1 MKRIKIMSI
10 IAMMLLT
17 TGSRMAAQTHTPVTT
32 LQRPKLVVGIVVDQM
47 RWDYLYRYQK
57 RYTEGG
63 FRRMLSEGYTC
74 ENTALP
80 YVPSVT
86 AIGHTCIYTGSVP
99 SIHGIAGNNFV
110 KDGQKVYCTDDKT
123 VKPVGSTSDAGL
135 MSPRNLWTTTIG
147 DEMRIASNGRA
158 KVVGVSLKDRASILP
173 AGHNPNG
180 AYWFDDATGRF
191 ITSTYYMDKLPQWV
205 RAFNDKHLPEQ
216 YLSADWNTL
225 YPKTT
230 YAESTAD
237 DTPYENGIREG
248 VKPMLPLPLPALY
261 RKYGYGIIRNTPFGN
276 TLTLDLARAAIEGE
290 QLGSDEE
297 TDLLAISCSCTDYI
311 GHQTGTHAIETEDTY
326 LRLDQALANFLAY
339 LDQKVGRGNY
349 LVFLTADHGAMNN
362 ARFLQDRRIPA
373 GSWDSKAAARKLR
386 EALAKDY
393 PQAADLIKTVMN
405 YQVFLNVDAIRSAHL
420 DASKV
425 KERVVSLLQQDPDVL
440 YACDMEKVA
449 TASIPDEVKYRII
462 NGYNRERSGSVAI
475 VLKPNHYDH
484 GMKGTDHGTWNPY
497 DTHIPLV
504 FMGWGIQHGA
514 TTRPTYM
521 TDIAP
526 TIAALL
532 HVQAPNGNIG
542 RPIFGAEQ

>member
-1 MKRIKIMSI
+1 
-10 IAMMLLT
+10 MMLL
-17 TGSRMAAQTHTPVTT
+17 TGSRMAAQDHTPTST

-63 FRRMLSEGYTC
+63 FRRMLREGYTC
-74 ENTALP
+74 ENTVLP

-110 KDGQKVYCTDDKT
+110 KDGKKVYCTDDKT

-158 KVVGVSLKDRASILP
+158 KMVGVSLKDRASILP

-205 RAFNDKHLPEQ
+205 QAFNDRHLPER

-225 YPKTT
+225 YPKAT
-230 YAESTAD
+230 YTESTAD
-237 DTPYENGIREG
+237 DTPYENSIREG
-248 VKPMLPLPLPALY
+248 VNPTLPLPLPALY

-276 TLTLDLARAAIEGE
+276 SLTLDLARAAIEGE

-326 LRLDQALANFLAY
+326 LRLDQTLADFLAY

-405 YQVFLNVDAIRSAHL
+405 YQVFLDVDAIRSARL

-449 TASIPDEVKYRII
+449 TASIPDEVKFRII

-504 FMGWGIQHGA
+504 FMGWGIQHGS